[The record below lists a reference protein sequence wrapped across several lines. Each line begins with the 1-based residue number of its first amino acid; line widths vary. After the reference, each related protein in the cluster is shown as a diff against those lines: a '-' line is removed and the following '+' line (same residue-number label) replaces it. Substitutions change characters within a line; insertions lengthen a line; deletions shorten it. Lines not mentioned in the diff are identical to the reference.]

1 MDWEPFLKNIRD
13 VDKPLLTNLYNEL
26 AEFLMHHDGVV
37 NADIGTDI
45 VLFAAV
51 RRLFCAGVKHIE
63 FDGFVK
69 SCSDFFSK
77 YKTCLQRDDSDEWR
91 GTCLYFFCSSYIFE
105 MLNNGKYSIEEVIDG
120 QKNGKKTIGNL
131 EIDDIIYCA
140 TAEQISEFKVVEVN
154 RYNNGDAP
162 NDVAVTYKVSDD
174 HGRRL
179 CAVITNEAVDDSFC
193 YQFQCGVATQFE
205 AYWCLSLADAT
216 QKQAEFLKRQ

>member
-1 MDWEPFLKNIRD
+1 MKKQSIKQKAKRYVEALELAKKLQQTEVVSGKNIRPLSSMTNIERQEWELILVDEFWEPFLKNIRD

-51 RRLFCAGVKHIE
+51 RRLFCAGVRHIE

-69 SCSDFFSK
+69 SCSDFFRK

-105 MLNNGKYSIEEVIDG
+105 MLNNGKYSIEEVLDG
-120 QKNGKKTIGNL
+120 Q
-131 EIDDIIYCA
+131 
-140 TAEQISEFKVVEVN
+140 SEN
-154 RYNNGDAP
+154 
-162 NDVAVTYKVSDD
+162 
-174 HGRRL
+174 
-179 CAVITNEAVDDSFC
+179 
-193 YQFQCGVATQFE
+193 
-205 AYWCLSLADAT
+205 
-216 QKQAEFLKRQ
+216 